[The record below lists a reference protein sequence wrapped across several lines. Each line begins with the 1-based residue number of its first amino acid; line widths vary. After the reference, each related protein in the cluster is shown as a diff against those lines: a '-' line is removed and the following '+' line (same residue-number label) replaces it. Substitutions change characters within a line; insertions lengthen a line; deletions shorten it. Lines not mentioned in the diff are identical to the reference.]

1 MIKFE
6 HTIFALPFAF
16 LGALLAS
23 RGIPDL
29 YPSIWI
35 LSAMVGARSAA
46 MAFNRLVDHK
56 YDEMN
61 PRTSNRALPRGQLTP
76 AFVAVFVL
84 LSICLFVFSSWMLNT
99 LAFSLSPLALLV
111 VLGYSYTKRFT
122 SYSHLF
128 LGCSLA
134 IAPIGGWI
142 AIKGSLSPEP
152 LVLAAVV
159 FFWVTGFDIIY
170 SCSDTGFDRSN
181 NLFSIPARFGIA
193 KALRISAFSHV
204 LMVVALISLVLTSR
218 LSTLSW
224 IAVLVVIVTLFYEH
238 SLVKPHDLSR
248 ANIAFFRANGF
259 ISVLLLVLIGLD
271 LCLYV

>member
-1 MIKFE
+1 
-6 HTIFALPFAF
+6 
-16 LGALLAS
+16 
-23 RGIPDL
+23 
-29 YPSIWI
+29 
-35 LSAMVGARSAA
+35 
-46 MAFNRLVDHK
+46 
-56 YDEMN
+56 
-61 PRTSNRALPRGQLTP
+61 
-76 AFVAVFVL
+76 
-84 LSICLFVFSSWMLNT
+84 MLNT

-122 SYSHLF
+122 SFSHLF
-128 LGCSLA
+128 LGFALA

-142 AIKGSLSPEP
+142 AVTGSLSPEP
-152 LVLAAVV
+152 LILAAVV

-170 SCSDTGFDRSN
+170 SCSDAGFDRNN

-259 ISVLLLVLIGLD
+259 ISVLLLVLMGLD